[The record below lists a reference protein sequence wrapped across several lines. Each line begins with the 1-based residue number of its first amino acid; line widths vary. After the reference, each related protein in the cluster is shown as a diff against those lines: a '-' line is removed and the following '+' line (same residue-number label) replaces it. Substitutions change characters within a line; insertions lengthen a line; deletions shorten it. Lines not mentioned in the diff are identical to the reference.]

1 MTETEGVIRYR
12 LDYRP
17 GALPADVPL
26 SHLFLWFARC
36 REKDLIG
43 RDPKRYDGFAY
54 GNISLRAEPGFV
66 ISGTQTGAKP
76 ALSADDLSWV
86 RNIDPAHNRL
96 SATGPARP
104 SSEAMTHGQVYLT
117 LPAAH
122 AVIHVH
128 SKLIWSQAQRLGL
141 ALTAAEAGY
150 GTPEMA
156 TEVER
161 LLRSAAANRGA
172 FAMGGHEDGI
182 VAYAEDMETA
192 GSLLLDLLD
201 RAHAERR

>member
-17 GALPADVPL
+17 GALPADAPL
-26 SHLFLWFARC
+26 SQLFRWFARC

-54 GNISLRAEPGFV
+54 GNISLRADPGFV
-66 ISGTQTGAKP
+66 ISGTQTGARP
-76 ALSADDLSWV
+76 RLSADDLSWV
-86 RNIDPAHNRL
+86 HNIDPAHNRL
-96 SATGPARP
+96 WATGPARP

-117 LPAAH
+117 LPAAR

-128 SKLIWSQAQRLGL
+128 SKLIWGQAQRLGL

-150 GTPEMA
+150 GTPAMA

-182 VAYAEDMETA
+182 VAYAEDMDTA
-192 GSLLLDLLD
+192 GGLILDLLD
-201 RAHAERR
+201 RARSEQG

>member
-17 GALPADVPL
+17 GALPADAPL
-26 SHLFLWFARC
+26 SQLFRWFARC

-54 GNISLRAEPGFV
+54 GNISLRADPGFV

-76 ALSADDLSWV
+76 GLSADDLSWV
-86 RNIDPAHNRL
+86 RNIDPAHNRI

-117 LPAAH
+117 LPAAR

-128 SKLIWSQAQRLGL
+128 SRLIWRQAQRLGL

-150 GTPEMA
+150 GTPAMA

-182 VAYAEDMETA
+182 VAYAEDMDTA
-192 GSLLLDLLD
+192 GGLILDLLD
-201 RAHAERR
+201 RARSEQG

>member
-1 MTETEGVIRYR
+1 MTESEGVIRYR

-17 GALPADVPL
+17 GSLPPDVPL
-26 SHLFLWFARC
+26 SRLFHWFAQC
-36 REKDLIG
+36 RQRALIG
-43 RDPKRYDGFAY
+43 RDPKRYDGCAY
-54 GNISLRAEPGFV
+54 GNISVRADPGFV
-66 ISGTQTGAKP
+66 ISATQTGAKP
-76 ALSADDLSWV
+76 ALLADDLSWV
-86 RNIDPAHNRL
+86 REIDPAHNRL

-117 LPAAH
+117 LPAVG

-128 SKLIWSQAQRLGL
+128 SQLIWRQAKRLGL
-141 ALTAAEAGY
+141 ASTAAEAGY

-161 LLRSAAANRGA
+161 LLQTAAANHGA

-182 VAYAEDMETA
+182 VAYAEDMDTA
-192 GSLLLDLLD
+192 GGLLLDLLQ
-201 RAHAERR
+201 RAHGRQY

>member
-12 LDYRP
+12 LDYRRGP
-17 GALPADVPL
+17 LPPDLPL
-26 SHLFLWFARC
+26 SDLFHWFTQC
-36 REKDLIG
+36 RGKDLIG
-43 RDPKRYDGFAY
+43 RDPKLYDGFAY
-54 GNISLRAEPGFV
+54 GNISLRADPGFV

-76 ALSADDLSWV
+76 GLSADDLSWV
-86 RNIDPAHNRL
+86 RQIDPAHNRL

-117 LPAAH
+117 LPAAR

-128 SKLIWSQAQRLGL
+128 SSLIWRQAQRLGL

-150 GTPEMA
+150 GTPAMA

-161 LLRSAAANRGA
+161 LLRSSEAKRGA

-182 VAYAEDMETA
+182 VAYAEDMDSA
-192 GSLLLDLLD
+192 GGLILDLLQLARD
-201 RAHAERR
+201 GRR

>member
-26 SHLFLWFARC
+26 FHLFRWFTQC
-36 REKDLIG
+36 RQKDLIG
-43 RDPKRYDGFAY
+43 RDPKRYGGYAY
-54 GNISLRAEPGFV
+54 GNLSLRADPGFV

-76 ALSADDLSWV
+76 GLSADDLSWV
-86 RNIDPAHNRL
+86 RKIDPAHNRL

-117 LPAAH
+117 LPAAR

-128 SKLIWSQAQRLGL
+128 SKLIWRRAQRLGL
-141 ALTAAEAGY
+141 ALTGAEAGY
-150 GTPEMA
+150 GTPAMA
-156 TEVER
+156 SEVER
-161 LLRSAAANRGA
+161 LLRAAATNHGA

-182 VAYAEDMETA
+182 VAYAEDMDTA
-192 GSLLLDLLD
+192 GGLILDLLQ
-201 RAHAERR
+201 HARSERG

>member
-12 LDYRP
+12 LDYCP
-17 GALPADVPL
+17 GALPPEVPL
-26 SHLFLWFARC
+26 SRLFHWFLRC

-43 RDPKRYDGFAY
+43 RDPARYDGFAY
-54 GNISLRAEPGFV
+54 GNISLRAKPGFI
-66 ISGTQTGAKP
+66 ISGTQTGAKQG
-76 ALSADDLSWV
+76 LSADDLSWV
-86 RNIDPAHNRL
+86 REVDPAHNRL
-96 SATGPARP
+96 SATGPAQP

-117 LPAAH
+117 LPAAG

-128 SKLIWSQAQRLGL
+128 SRLIWRQASRLDL
-141 ALTAAEAGY
+141 ALTAAGAGY
-150 GTPEMA
+150 GTPAMA

-161 LLRSAAANRGA
+161 LLRSAAADRGA

-182 VAYAEDMETA
+182 VAYAEDMDSA
-192 GSLLLDLLD
+192 GSLLMDLLE